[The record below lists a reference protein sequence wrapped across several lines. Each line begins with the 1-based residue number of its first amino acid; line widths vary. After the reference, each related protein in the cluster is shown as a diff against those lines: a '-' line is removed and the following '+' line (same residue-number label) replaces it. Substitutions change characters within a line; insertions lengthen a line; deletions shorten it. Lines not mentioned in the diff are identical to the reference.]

1 MFLVSMQSVLIEQN
15 IPAPGQHLCGLA
27 WGSAHLWLSDGDT
40 NLIYQI
46 DPTSG
51 KVLGSIPCPHVRTDL
66 SYDSG
71 NLWQI
76 AGHPKRIAVIDPQR
90 ATILKE
96 IDSGPDREMLVGS
109 AYLARTTML
118 DSSGGIGKRNLF
130 PHNYIVFR

>member
-1 MFLVSMQSVLIEQN
+1 MWARL
-15 IPAPGQHLCGLA
+15 GQCSPWH
-27 WGSAHLWLSDGDT
+27 SDGDT

-46 DPTSG
+46 DPTNG
-51 KVLGSIPCPHVRTDL
+51 KIPCPDVRTDL

-76 AGHPKRIAVIDPQR
+76 ADHPKRIAVIDPQR
-90 ATILKE
+90 ATILRE